1 LRVLALTLALSG
13 AAHADTQAELAPF
26 EMVRSLQHVQ
36 DRIAGGDHAALP
48 MQKKLLEMIDDRFR
62 RATID
67 EFADKRNFRS
77 LLIYAMSGG
86 NPATISPILDQLE
99 LDDRDSTTAAGVIAY
114 LEGDIGEAY
123 EAISKVALDDY
134 PTSLGAFLALVKG
147 SVTGAKEPEAG
158 MALLDVARLL
168 GPGTLVE
175 EAALRRSIAL
185 AVSHGDAERF
195 MTATEQYAR
204 RFLSSPYAAQFAEE
218 FVAGIAK
225 LDGKLDMARVGN
237 AIDWMSAEQAK
248 SVYLRIARHSAI
260 NGNDELLAL
269 ASQKAR
275 EYADML
281 PGEDPRSELYSSI
294 SSVTSETVV
303 EVLARL
309 EELDPSQFTRSDRA
323 LLKAAKSVAADVV
336 APVGDPPAAVLVDE
350 AEAEP
355 PVEQTA
361 GQDVSAAN
369 DILTSARSKLE
380 AIDKLLE
387 ETKE

>member
-1 LRVLALTLALSG
+1 
-13 AAHADTQAELAPF
+13 
-26 EMVRSLQHVQ
+26 
-36 DRIAGGDHAALP
+36 
-48 MQKKLLEMIDDRFR
+48 
-62 RATID
+62 
-67 EFADKRNFRS
+67 
-77 LLIYAMSGG
+77 
-86 NPATISPILDQLE
+86 
-99 LDDRDSTTAAGVIAY
+99 
-114 LEGDIGEAY
+114 
-123 EAISKVALDDY
+123 
-134 PTSLGAFLALVKG
+134 
-147 SVTGAKEPEAG
+147 

-185 AVSHGDAERF
+185 SVTHGDAERF

-225 LDGKLDMARVGN
+225 LDGKLDMARIGN

-309 EELDPSQFTRSDRA
+309 EELDPSQLTKSDRA
-323 LLKAAKSVAADVV
+323 LLKAAKAVAADVV

-355 PVEQTA
+355 PVEQAA
-361 GQDVSAAN
+361 GQDLSAAN
-369 DILTSARSKLE
+369 DVVTSARSKLE